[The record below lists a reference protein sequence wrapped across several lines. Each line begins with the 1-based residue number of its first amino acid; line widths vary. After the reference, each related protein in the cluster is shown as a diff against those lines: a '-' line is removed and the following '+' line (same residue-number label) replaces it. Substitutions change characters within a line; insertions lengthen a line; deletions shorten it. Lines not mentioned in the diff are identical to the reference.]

1 MSYGCITS
9 YIVNGFRQLKH
20 LPECSQNIPKHTEVG
35 HKIGHTELITA

>member
-1 MSYGCITS
+1 
-9 YIVNGFRQLKH
+9 